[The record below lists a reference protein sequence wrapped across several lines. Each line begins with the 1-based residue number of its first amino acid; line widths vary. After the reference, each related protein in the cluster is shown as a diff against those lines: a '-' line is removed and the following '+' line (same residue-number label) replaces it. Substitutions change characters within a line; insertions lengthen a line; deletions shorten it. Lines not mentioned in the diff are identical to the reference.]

1 LLNIYYYIRK
11 DYMEKLFNLFCI
23 FTSFIFISNEGLSIL
38 ENTAVFILIPEQLKK
53 LLSVKKYQR

>member
-1 LLNIYYYIRK
+1 
-11 DYMEKLFNLFCI
+11 MEKLFNLFCI